1 MTKQSLKNKEK
12 YTFDDLCAIVDIL
25 RAPDGCPWDRVQT
38 HESLRNN
45 FIEEAYEVVEGIDK
59 NDPAIL
65 REELGDVLLEVVFH
79 AGIARDEGVF
89 DLSDVID
96 EISRKMVRRHPHVFG
111 DAKIKNDQIQASWDE
126 IKRQE
131 KGSKSTEDTL
141 RGVAVSLPALMR
153 AEKIAEKSRGA
164 TLRREMIP
172 ENDEVLRGGEQLYRL
187 SLSLLS
193 NGVSPEEALQKYLNS
208 LIDDP
213 KSYN

>member
-111 DAKIKNDQIQASWDE
+111 DAEIKNDQIQASWDE